1 VEIVKPAQEPQLGP
15 GAPPEPAEHLVL
27 PAHDQVETVGR
38 EHMATP
44 DTPRAL
50 AALQLAGRVEYAE
63 DPMARAIER
72 LEADREAVLV
82 VERAQEQ
89 RAWEELGKRAELEAD
104 LRERGRLVV
113 AEEAHHQRVE
123 HRLGIEAG
131 VRERQDAGELT
142 AEEAAERLTRH
153 DRHAEEDVPVPRGI
167 VVAEE
172 PWASP
177 ELARSL
183 SVAAESHLV
192 SPPPE
197 PAVEKETRAIV
208 ERAQADLEAG
218 QSAEQL
224 ELTSSYR
231 ESQLEAERGGA
242 DRARVR
248 ELARQ
253 NTLEAEMGGGREA
266 EHTEAH
272 MEAEPGGP
280 GR

>member
-1 VEIVKPAQEPQLGP
+1 
-15 GAPPEPAEHLVL
+15 
-27 PAHDQVETVGR
+27 
-38 EHMATP
+38 
-44 DTPRAL
+44 
-50 AALQLAGRVEYAE
+50 
-63 DPMARAIER
+63 
-72 LEADREAVLV
+72 

-89 RAWEELGKRAELEAD
+89 RAWEELGKWVELEAD
-104 LRERGRLVV
+104 VRERGRMVV
-113 AEEAHHQRVE
+113 AEEAHQQRVE
-123 HRLGIEAG
+123 HRVGIEAG
-131 VRERQDAGELT
+131 VRERQEAGELT
-142 AEEAAERLTRH
+142 PEEAAERLTRH
-153 DRHAEEDVPVPRGI
+153 DRQAEEDVPIRRGI

-208 ERAQADLEAG
+208 EKAQADLETG
-218 QSAEQL
+218 EGAEQL
-224 ELTSSYR
+224 ELTSTYR
-231 ESQLEAERGGA
+231 EPRLEAEMGA
-242 DRARVR
+242 AEQARVR